1 MFGIIAPIVGA
12 AVGIYGANK
21 QANAAKDAQQSRND
35 ATNAQYKYDVE
46 AWQMQKDAAIA
57 KRDYAVREV
66 EMKAEAEGRLAA
78 YKDATAARQ
87 YNYNLQIRNS
97 QQDANDRMFQKSE
110 DIYLHQTSLNS
121 MNEKAARMDE
131 RRQLKEIEAENRYEK
146 NEVFLDA
153 LLAEGAIRARGVTGR
168 SADKAR
174 SVSTLKAGVAL
185 TQLSSSLENATVA
198 SNSAIRAIGRER
210 SIADLNAYASKMLD
224 PGELPMPIAPLATPQ
239 AQFMYPRVFQ
249 DYDFGPQPIQGAMIS
264 PSAAAAQVWGTSIGS
279 LAGAA
284 SQITASAIPKIF
296 G

>member
-1 MFGIIAPIVGA
+1 
-12 AVGIYGANK
+12 
-21 QANAAKDAQQSRND
+21 
-35 ATNAQYKYDVE
+35 
-46 AWQMQKDAAIA
+46 
-57 KRDYAVREV
+57 
-66 EMKAEAEGRLAA
+66 
-78 YKDATAARQ
+78 
-87 YNYNLQIRNS
+87 
-97 QQDANDRMFQKSE
+97 MFQKSE
-110 DIYLHQTSLNS
+110 DIYSFQTSLNA

-185 TQLSSSLENATVA
+185 TQLSDSLENATVA
-198 SNSAIRAIGRER
+198 SNSALRAIGRER

-224 PGELPMPIAPLATPQ
+224 PGTLPMPIAPLATPQ
-239 AQFMYPRVFQ
+239 AQFLYPRVFQ
-249 DYDFGPQPIQGAMIS
+249 DYDFGPQPIEGAMIS
-264 PSAAAAQVWGTSIGS
+264 TSAAAAQVWGTSIGS

-284 SQITASAIPKIF
+284 SQITASAVPKIF

>member
-1 MFGIIAPIVGA
+1 MVLPVIIGA
-12 AVGIYGANK
+12 ATAIYGANK
-21 QANAAKDAQQSRND
+21 ASNAAKSAQNARNE

-264 PSAAAAQVWGTSIGS
+264 PSAAAAQVWGTSIMS
-279 LAGAA
+279 LAG
-284 SQITASAIPKIF
+284 TASNIIAQATPKIV
-296 G
+296 

>member
-1 MFGIIAPIVGA
+1 MILPVLVGA
-12 AVGIYGANK
+12 AVGIYGAK
-21 QANAAKDAQQSRND
+21 KSSDAAKSAQNARNE

-224 PGELPMPIAPLATPQ
+224 PGELPMPIAPLPTPQ

-264 PSAAAAQVWGTSIGS
+264 PSSAAAQVWGTSIGS

-284 SQITASAIPKIF
+284 SQITAAAIPKLF

>member
-1 MFGIIAPIVGA
+1 MILPVIVGA
-12 AVGIYGANK
+12 AVGLYGANK
-21 QANAAKDAQQSRND
+21 ASNAAKSAQNARND

-264 PSAAAAQVWGTSIGS
+264 PSAAPAQVWRTSIMS
-279 LAGAA
+279 LAG
-284 SQITASAIPKIF
+284 TASNIIAQATPKI
-296 G
+296 

>member
-1 MFGIIAPIVGA
+1 MLIPALVGA
-12 AVGIYGANK
+12 AVGLYGAK
-21 QANAAKDAQQSRND
+21 KSSDAAKDAQQARND
-35 ATNAQYKYDVE
+35 ATSAQYDYDKQ

-57 KRDYAVREV
+57 KRDYAVKEV
-66 EMKAEAEGRLAA
+66 EMKAEAEGQLAA

-87 YNYNLQIRNS
+87 YNYNLQIRNQ
-97 QQDANDRMFQKSE
+97 QQDTNDRMFQKSD
-110 DIYLHQTSLNS
+110 DIYTYQTTLNS
-121 MNEKAARMDE
+121 MNERAARMDE

-146 NEVFLDA
+146 NEVMLDA

-174 SVSTLKAGVAL
+174 SVSTLKAGLAL

-198 SNSAIRAIGRER
+198 SDSALRAIGRER

-224 PGELPMPIAPLATPQ
+224 PGELPMPIVPLPTPQ

-249 DYDFGPQPIQGAMIS
+249 DYDFGPEPIEGAMIS

-284 SQITASAIPKIF
+284 SQITAAAIPKLGF
-296 G
+296 

>member
-1 MFGIIAPIVGA
+1 MILPVLIGA
-12 AVGIYGANK
+12 GVALYGAK
-21 QANAAKDAQQSRND
+21 KSSDAAKSAQQSRND
-35 ATNAQYKYDVE
+35 ATNAQYKYDTE

-87 YNYNLQIRNS
+87 YNYNLQIRNQ

-110 DIYLHQTSLNS
+110 DIYSFQTSLNA

-185 TQLSSSLENATVA
+185 TQLSDSLENATVA
-198 SNSAIRAIGRER
+198 SNSALRAIGRER

-284 SQITASAIPKIF
+284 SQITSAAIPKLF

>member
-1 MFGIIAPIVGA
+1 MLVGA
-12 AVGIYGANK
+12 AVGLYGAK
-21 QANAAKDAQQSRND
+21 KSSDAAKDAQQARND
-35 ATNAQYKYDVE
+35 ATSAQYDYDKQ

-57 KRDYAVREV
+57 KRDYAVKEV
-66 EMKAEAEGRLAA
+66 EMKAEAEGQLAA

-87 YNYNLQIRNS
+87 YNYNLQIRNQ
-97 QQDANDRMFQKSE
+97 QQDANDRMFQKSD
-110 DIYLHQTSLNS
+110 DIYTYQTTLNS

-146 NEVFLDA
+146 NEVMLDA
-153 LLAEGAIRARGVTGR
+153 LLAEGAIRARGITGR

-174 SVSTLKAGVAL
+174 SVSTLKAGLAL

-198 SNSAIRAIGRER
+198 SDSALRAIGRER

-224 PGELPMPIAPLATPQ
+224 PGELPMPIVPLPTPQ
-239 AQFMYPRVFQ
+239 AQFIYPRVFE
-249 DYDFGPQPIQGAMIS
+249 DYDFGPEPIEGAMIS
-264 PSAAAAQVWGTSIGS
+264 PSAAAAQVWGTNIGS

>member
-1 MFGIIAPIVGA
+1 MILPVIVGA
-12 AVGIYGANK
+12 AVGLYGANK
-21 QANAAKDAQQSRND
+21 ASNAAKSAQNARND

-57 KRDYAVREV
+57 KRDYAVKEV

-110 DIYLHQTSLNS
+110 DIYTFQTSLNA

-185 TQLSSSLENATVA
+185 TQLSDSLENATVA
-198 SNSAIRAIGRER
+198 SNSALRAIGRER

-249 DYDFGPQPIQGAMIS
+249 DYDFGPQPIEGAMIS

-284 SQITASAIPKIF
+284 SQITAAAIPKLF

>member
-1 MFGIIAPIVGA
+1 
-12 AVGIYGANK
+12 
-21 QANAAKDAQQSRND
+21 
-35 ATNAQYKYDVE
+35 
-46 AWQMQKDAAIA
+46 
-57 KRDYAVREV
+57 
-66 EMKAEAEGRLAA
+66 
-78 YKDATAARQ
+78 
-87 YNYNLQIRNS
+87 
-97 QQDANDRMFQKSE
+97 
-110 DIYLHQTSLNS
+110 

-146 NEVFLDA
+146 NEVTLDA

-185 TQLSSSLENATVA
+185 TQLSDSLENATVA
-198 SNSAIRAIGRER
+198 SNSALRAIGRER

-284 SQITASAIPKIF
+284 SQITSAAIPKLF

>member
-1 MFGIIAPIVGA
+1 MVLPYIIAAGVGL
-12 AVGIYGANK
+12 YGAKK
-21 QANAAKDAQQSRND
+21 QSDAAKDAQNTRNE

-57 KRDYAVREV
+57 KRDYAVKEI

-264 PSAAAAQVWGTSIGS
+264 PSSAAAQVWGTSIGS

-284 SQITASAIPKIF
+284 SQITAAAIPKLF

>member
-1 MFGIIAPIVGA
+1 MVLPYIIAAGVGL
-12 AVGIYGANK
+12 YGAKK
-21 QANAAKDAQQSRND
+21 QSDAAKDAQNTRNE

-57 KRDYAVREV
+57 KRDYAVKEI

-224 PGELPMPIAPLATPQ
+224 PGELPMPIAPLPTPQ

-249 DYDFGPQPIQGAMIS
+249 DYDFGPQPIQGAIIS
-264 PSAAAAQVWGTSIGS
+264 PSSAAAQVWGTSIGS

-284 SQITASAIPKIF
+284 SQITAAAIPKLF

>member
-1 MFGIIAPIVGA
+1 MILPVIIGA
-12 AVGIYGANK
+12 GVALYGAK
-21 QANAAKDAQQSRND
+21 KSSDAAKSAQNARNE

-46 AWQMQKDAAIA
+46 AWQMQKEAAIA

-87 YNYNLQIRNS
+87 YNYNLQIRNQ

-110 DIYLHQTSLNS
+110 DIYSFQTSLNA

-185 TQLSSSLENATVA
+185 TQLSDSLENATVA
-198 SNSAIRAIGRER
+198 SNSALRAIGRER

-264 PSAAAAQVWGTSIGS
+264 PSAAAAQVWGTSITS

>member
-1 MFGIIAPIVGA
+1 MVLPYIIAAGVGL
-12 AVGIYGANK
+12 YGAKK
-21 QANAAKDAQQSRND
+21 QSDAAKDAQNTRNE

-57 KRDYAVREV
+57 KRDYAVKEI

-264 PSAAAAQVWGTSIGS
+264 PSAAAAQVWGTSIMS
-279 LAGAA
+279 LAG
-284 SQITASAIPKIF
+284 TASNIIAGATPKI
-296 G
+296 

>member
-1 MFGIIAPIVGA
+1 MVLPYIIAAGVGL
-12 AVGIYGANK
+12 YGAKK
-21 QANAAKDAQQSRND
+21 QSDAAKDAQNTRNE

-57 KRDYAVREV
+57 KRDYAVKEI

-224 PGELPMPIAPLATPQ
+224 PGELPMPIAPLPTPQ

-284 SQITASAIPKIF
+284 SQITAAAIPKLF

>member
-1 MFGIIAPIVGA
+1 MVLPYIIAAGVGL
-12 AVGIYGANK
+12 YGAKK
-21 QANAAKDAQQSRND
+21 QSDAAKDAQNTRNE

-57 KRDYAVREV
+57 KRDYAVKEI

-224 PGELPMPIAPLATPQ
+224 PGELPMPIAPLPTPQ

-264 PSAAAAQVWGTSIGS
+264 PSSAAAQVWGTSIGS

-284 SQITASAIPKIF
+284 SQITAAAIPKLF

>member
-1 MFGIIAPIVGA
+1 MVLPYIIAAGVGL
-12 AVGIYGANK
+12 YGAKK
-21 QANAAKDAQQSRND
+21 QSDAAKDAQNTRNE

-57 KRDYAVREV
+57 KRDYAVKEI

-249 DYDFGPQPIQGAMIS
+249 DYDFGPQPIKGAIIS
-264 PSAAAAQVWGTSIGS
+264 PSSAAAQVWGTSITS

-284 SQITASAIPKIF
+284 SQITAAATPNLF

>member
-1 MFGIIAPIVGA
+1 MVLPYIIAAGVGL
-12 AVGIYGANK
+12 YGAKK
-21 QANAAKDAQQSRND
+21 QSDAAKSAQNTRNE

-57 KRDYAVREV
+57 KRDYAVKEI

-264 PSAAAAQVWGTSIGS
+264 PSAAAAQVWGTSITS

>member
-1 MFGIIAPIVGA
+1 MVLPYIIAAGVGL
-12 AVGIYGANK
+12 YGAKK
-21 QANAAKDAQQSRND
+21 QSDAAKDAQNTRNE

-57 KRDYAVREV
+57 KRDYAVKEI

-224 PGELPMPIAPLATPQ
+224 PGELPMPIAPLPTPQ

-264 PSAAAAQVWGTSIGS
+264 PSAAAAQVWGTSIMS
-279 LAGAA
+279 LAG
-284 SQITASAIPKIF
+284 TASNIIAQATPKI
-296 G
+296 

>member
-1 MFGIIAPIVGA
+1 MVLPVIIGA
-12 AVGIYGANK
+12 ATAIYGANK
-21 QANAAKDAQQSRND
+21 ASNAAKSAQNARNE

-224 PGELPMPIAPLATPQ
+224 PGAVSYTHLTLPTKRI
-239 AQFMYPRVFQ
+239 V
-249 DYDFGPQPIQGAMIS
+249 
-264 PSAAAAQVWGTSIGS
+264 
-279 LAGAA
+279 
-284 SQITASAIPKIF
+284 
-296 G
+296 

>member
-1 MFGIIAPIVGA
+1 MVLPYIIAAGVGL
-12 AVGIYGANK
+12 YGAKK
-21 QANAAKDAQQSRND
+21 QSDAAKSAQNTRNE

-57 KRDYAVREV
+57 KRDYAVKEI

-224 PGELPMPIAPLATPQ
+224 PGELPMPIAPLPTPQ

-249 DYDFGPQPIQGAMIS
+249 DYDFGPQPIQGAKIS
-264 PSAAAAQVWGTSIGS
+264 PSAAAAQVWGTSIMS
-279 LAGAA
+279 LAG
-284 SQITASAIPKIF
+284 TASNIIAGATPKI
-296 G
+296 

>member
-1 MFGIIAPIVGA
+1 MILPVLIGA
-12 AVGIYGANK
+12 GVALYGAK
-21 QANAAKDAQQSRND
+21 KSSDAAKSAQQSRND
-35 ATNAQYKYDVE
+35 ATNAQYKYDTE

-87 YNYNLQIRNS
+87 YNYNLQIRNQ

-110 DIYLHQTSLNS
+110 DIYSFQTSLNA

-185 TQLSSSLENATVA
+185 TQLSDSLENATVA
-198 SNSAIRAIGRER
+198 SNSALRAIGRER

-249 DYDFGPQPIQGAMIS
+249 DYDFGPQPIEGAMIS

>member
-1 MFGIIAPIVGA
+1 MILPVLVGA
-12 AVGIYGANK
+12 AVGLYGAK
-21 QANAAKDAQQSRND
+21 KSSDASRDAQQARND

-87 YNYNLQIRNS
+87 YNYNLQIRNQ

-110 DIYLHQTSLNS
+110 DIYSFQTSLNA

-185 TQLSSSLENATVA
+185 TQLSDSLENATVA
-198 SNSAIRAIGRER
+198 SNSALRAIGRER

>member
-1 MFGIIAPIVGA
+1 MILPVIIGA
-12 AVGIYGANK
+12 GVALYGAK
-21 QANAAKDAQQSRND
+21 KSSDAAKSAQNARNE

-87 YNYNLQIRNS
+87 YNYNLQIRNQ

-110 DIYLHQTSLNS
+110 DIYSFQTSLNA

-185 TQLSSSLENATVA
+185 TQLSDSLENATVA
-198 SNSAIRAIGRER
+198 SNSALRAIGRER

-264 PSAAAAQVWGTSIGS
+264 PSAAAAQVWGTSITS

>member
-1 MFGIIAPIVGA
+1 MLIPALVGA
-12 AVGIYGANK
+12 AVGLYGAK
-21 QANAAKDAQQSRND
+21 KSSDAAKDAQQARND
-35 ATNAQYKYDVE
+35 ATSAQYDYDKQ

-57 KRDYAVREV
+57 KRDYAVKEV
-66 EMKAEAEGRLAA
+66 EMKAEAEGQLAA

-87 YNYNLQIRNS
+87 YNYNLQIRNQ
-97 QQDANDRMFQKSE
+97 QQDTNDRMFQKSD
-110 DIYLHQTSLNS
+110 DIYTYQTTLNS
-121 MNEKAARMDE
+121 MNERAARMDE

-146 NEVFLDA
+146 NEVMLDA

-174 SVSTLKAGVAL
+174 SVSTLKAGLAL

-198 SNSAIRAIGRER
+198 SDSALRAIGRER

-224 PGELPMPIAPLATPQ
+224 PGELPMPIVPLPTPQ

-249 DYDFGPQPIQGAMIS
+249 DYDFGPEPIEGAMIS

-284 SQITASAIPKIF
+284 SQITSAAIPKLF

>member
-1 MFGIIAPIVGA
+1 MVLPYIIAAGVGL
-12 AVGIYGANK
+12 YGAKK
-21 QANAAKDAQQSRND
+21 QSDAAKSAQNTRNE
-35 ATNAQYKYDVE
+35 ATQAQYRYDTE
-46 AWQMQKDAAIA
+46 ALQMQKDAAIA
-57 KRDYAVREV
+57 KRDYAVKEV

-264 PSAAAAQVWGTSIGS
+264 PSAAAAQVWGTSITS